1 MIIQII
7 NRLKHLSIST
17 LAAILVLAI
26 SSQSAYS
33 HEAGDIIVRFGP
45 TAVQPD
51 DSSSALVADN
61 LGDLSI
67 ALGNTTGV
75 GVDDNT
81 QAGITITYMMEDHWG
96 LELLA
101 ATPFDHGISA
111 IGVDSLGVFSVGDT
125 KHLPPTLSM
134 LYFPADTGAA
144 FQPFFGLGVNYTIF
158 FDESTSSNFESVFGD
173 SSLSLDDSWGLSA
186 RIGFDYHLDDNWGIT
201 ASVWWIDIDTDATVK
216 SPTGVGLGITEISVN
231 AEIDPAVY
239 MLGLSYKF

>member
-1 MIIQII
+1 M
-7 NRLKHLSIST
+7 LL
-17 LAAILVLAI
+17 LAVSA
-26 SSQSAYS
+26 QGAYS

-61 LGDLSI
+61 LGNLTA
-67 ALGNTTGV
+67 ALGTTTGV

-125 KHLPPTLSM
+125 KHLPPTLSA
-134 LYFPADTGAA
+134 LYFPADPSSA

-158 FDESTSSNFESVFGD
+158 FDESTSGNFESVFGD

-186 RIGFDYHLDDNWGIT
+186 RIGFDYHLNDNWGIT
-201 ASVWWIDIDTDATVK
+201 ASAWWIDIDTDATVK
-216 SPTGVGLGITEISVN
+216 SPTGVGLGITEITVS
-231 AEIDPAVY
+231 AEIDPAVF